1 MANKVTIV
9 VEAYQLRFVH
19 ESSSKGGAL
28 SNVSA
33 ATAEGILI
41 SFFADSFQA
50 LSRKLGRINHYRE
63 ALLSVWALSFFST
76 LKRPVIMLPSLLG
89 FRPKNN

>member
-50 LSRKLGRINHYRE
+50 LRMNK
-63 ALLSVWALSFFST
+63 F
-76 LKRPVIMLPSLLG
+76 SLLHHHI
-89 FRPKNN
+89 KISVS